1 MFAQT
6 ATLFTGRDILAA
18 ENHLRQGTAAE
29 ALVIVAQMPAEVV
42 VRLAAHV
49 GADPANLEAVV
60 RGARLPAS
68 ARPRASWTRAAR

>member
-18 ENHLRQGTAAE
+18 ENHLRQGTVTD
-29 ALVIVAQMPAEVV
+29 ALRIVAQMPTEVV

-49 GADPANLEAVV
+49 GADAADLTAVV
-60 RGARLPAS
+60 QGARLPAS